1 MKKDFSITRK
11 IWNGINIEIRFD
23 RYFIQFD
30 DGNWQARVEI
40 ESLNRASLPDC
51 KCGYKEIIANAN
63 EVESFD
69 SVEEFAFEWLN
80 NHSRQTHFKSQK
92 PLLNH
97 NQLAL
102 F

>member
-1 MKKDFSITRK
+1 MKKDFSIIRK
-11 IWNGINIEIRFD
+11 IWNGVNIAIRFD

-40 ESLNRASLPDC
+40 ESLNRTSLPDC
-51 KCGYKEIIANAN
+51 KCGYKEIIINAR
-63 EVESFD
+63 EVDIFD

-80 NHSRQTHFKSQK
+80 NHSSKTHFKAQK
-92 PLLNH
+92 PLPNH
-97 NQLAL
+97 PAL

>member
-30 DGNWQARVEI
+30 DGQWQARVEI

-51 KCGYKEIIANAN
+51 KCGYKEIIIEAD
-63 EVESFD
+63 EVD
-69 SVEEFAFEWLN
+69 CCDRVEEFAFNWLN
-80 NHSRQTHFKSQK
+80 THACASQFKAQK
-92 PLLNH
+92 PLPNH
-97 NQLAL
+97 PAL

>member
-40 ESLNRASLPDC
+40 ESLNRTSLPDC
-51 KCGYKEIIANAN
+51 KCGFKEIITSAN
-63 EVESFD
+63 EVDSFD
-69 SVEEFAFEWLN
+69 SVEEFAFDWLN
-80 NHSRQTHFKSQK
+80 IHSRQTHFKAQK
-92 PLLNH
+92 PLPNH
-97 NQLAL
+97 PAL

>member
-30 DGNWQARVEI
+30 DGQWQARVEI

-51 KCGYKEIIANAN
+51 KCGYKEIITNAY
-63 EVESFD
+63 EVDCFD
-69 SVEEFAFEWLN
+69 SVEEFALEWLN
-80 NHSRQTHFKSQK
+80 NHSRQNHFKAQISL
-92 PLLNH
+92 PNH
-97 NQLAL
+97 PAL

>member
-11 IWNGINIEIRFD
+11 IWNGINIEIHFD

-51 KCGYKEIIANAN
+51 KCGYKEIITNAN
-63 EVESFD
+63 EVDIYD

-80 NHSRQTHFKSQK
+80 NHSRQSHFKAQK
-92 PLLNH
+92 PLPNH
-97 NQLAL
+97 PAL